1 MSAKRNIVIEYNLW
15 SAIHSAIGKETPVTG
30 EPLTAVGYIRRAP
43 TREFTKAG
51 IPVKTED
58 EN

>member
-15 SAIHSAIGKETPVTG
+15 SAIHSTIGKETPVIG
-30 EPLTAVGYIRRAP
+30 ERLTAVGYIRRAP

-51 IPVKTED
+51 VPVKTEA